1 MLTVRDYKNN
11 EHPLLAV
18 KTVTREIN
26 GQHYIELKIPQQHN
40 KTLDISQIEKLWEV
54 THDSIDYKIVFVKQ
68 ITKGDSFYLDVRAMP
83 LFYFEMDK
91 MIVHEDCDGHYTA
104 NEAFRLVFE
113 NTGYNFVLV
122 DFSPSIQIDGFGK
135 GETRLEMFKRLIERF
150 NYEFEIVGSTVY
162 VKHLIGNDTNF
173 MYKYKLN
180 ASNVSKSIDASNYF
194 THVKGFG
201 NFEEGSDNYLKDAK
215 LKREYTSPL
224 ASVLGK
230 YEGKPIVDGRI
241 KDIETMDYNLKRAVE
256 ESLEISIEG
265 NLHDVRSIY
274 KEAVPTIGDR
284 VFLIDER
291 IELEQEIR
299 MYSLKSTYD
308 VNDKLIDCEVTFGS
322 QNIRE
327 RHKADINSLSKKF
340 QDLLNGNLKLPVISL
355 EKIGMDMI
363 KAIHDASSEIIFG
376 DYGMMAISKINP
388 NHVFGLNSEGWYI
401 SQDGGRTPKT
411 IATAQGIY
419 ADAIFAG
426 TLWLTNEMNIESL
439 DGYLTMS
446 GSNFVMRDKT
456 NKRAVEINPN
466 DGIRVSGGMIRV
478 DRDDGGIPSII
489 AGKMR
494 FIERIPGTDPAFIH
508 PEVIIKD
515 HRYTHTRASY
525 RTLNAIM
532 FEHTRRYFR
541 ISFSAQVSADSPGF
555 DLRLLGFGEDGEYL
569 LKDQRYTVSGID
581 PIYETIYIDLGPPT
595 GYRVQFYIQTASRK
609 EGEFVQYTGNTYGQT
624 DFKDWELLKLGKN
637 K

>member
-1 MLTVRDYKNN
+1 MLTIRDYENN
-11 EHPLLAV
+11 EYPLLAV
-18 KTVTREIN
+18 KTITRELN
-26 GQHYIELKIPQQHN
+26 GQHYIELKIPQQNN
-40 KTLDISQIEKLWEV
+40 KSIDISQIDKLWEV
-54 THDSIDYKIVFVKQ
+54 TYDNVEYKVLYTKE
-68 ITKGDSFYLDVRAMP
+68 ITKGDSFYLDVRATP
-83 LFYFEMDK
+83 LFYFKMDK
-91 MIVHEDCDGHYTA
+91 MIIHNDCDGHYTA
-104 NEAFRLVFE
+104 NAAFRLVFE
-113 NTGYNFVLV
+113 NTGFNFVLV

-135 GETRLEMFKRLIERF
+135 GETRLEMFKRLVDRF
-150 NYEFEIVGSTVY
+150 NYEFEIVGDTVY
-162 VKHLIGNDTNF
+162 MKHLIGNDTNF
-173 MYKYKLN
+173 MYKHKLN
-180 ASNVSKSIDASNYF
+180 ASNVSRSTDASNFF
-194 THVKGFG
+194 TRIKGFG
-201 NFEEGSDNYLKDAK
+201 DFEEGTEDYLKHAK
-215 LKREYTSPL
+215 LKQEYTSPL
-224 ASVLGK
+224 ASILGVM
-230 YEGKPIVDGRI
+230 EGKPIVDGRL
-241 KDIETMDYNLKRAVE
+241 KEGDYLLEKLQQAVE
-256 ESLEISIEG
+256 DSLEISIEG

-274 KEAVPTIGDR
+274 KEAVPVIGDR

-291 IELEQEIR
+291 LKLEQEIR
-299 MYSLKSTYD
+299 IQSLKETRD
-308 VNDKLIDCEVTFGS
+308 INDKLIACEITFGS
-322 QNIRE
+322 QSIRG
-327 RHKADINSLSKKF
+327 RYKANINSLSKKF

-569 LKDQRYTVSGID
+569 LKDQRYTVNGID

-624 DFKDWELLKLGKN
+624 DFKDWELLKLDEN